1 MLRNDLKVQPF
12 ALDEGELRDIEMFAA
27 RNELHNIARLCAE
40 LRALRRAHLELSTR
54 LGKMQNGRPDTL
66 APNRRFSQEMDVI
79 INFGGHNAS
88 PVP

>member
-12 ALDEGELRDIEMFAA
+12 ALDEGELADIETFAK

-40 LRALRRAHLELSTR
+40 LRSLRRAYLELSTR
-54 LGKMQNGRPDTL
+54 LGKIQNNKPDLL

-79 INFGGHNAS
+79 INYGGHNAS
-88 PVP
+88 PIP